1 MKTCVS
7 SYSFQPMLSSG
18 ELTQLQLIGKVKEM
32 GFDGIEFIDLMP
44 ENGMSVEEY
53 AKRLRDES
61 EKKNLPIVNYTIG
74 AELLNRPLDEECERL
89 FKQVDIAEIL
99 GASGM
104 RHDATGGFNAPQS
117 AYCGFD
123 QALPTLIEGCR
134 RVTEYAAEKGIST
147 MVENHGYFAQD
158 SDRSKSSSRE
168 LQTRTSVCS
177 LTWATSPAPMT
188 LRTRRW
194 AESQNTQST
203 SMPRIS
209 TSRAAQSPIP
219 ARILPQQSRN
229 YLRGAVIGHGNIPV
243 AQCIGILKRAGY
255 DKYVS
260 IEFEG
265 IEQTVTGIEI
275 GLENLKRFIAEA
287 E

>member
-44 ENGMSVEEY
+44 EDGMSVEEY

-89 FKQVDIAEIL
+89 FRQVDIAEIL

-134 RVTEYAAEKGIST
+134 KVTEYAAEKGIST
-147 MVENHGYFAQD
+147 MVENHGYFACGHFYVQ
-158 SDRSKSSSRE
+158 SGFSK
-168 LQTRTSVCS
+168 
-177 LTWATSPAPMT
+177 AP
-188 LRTRRW
+188 LSERRHFGR
-194 AESQNTQST
+194 
-203 SMPRIS
+203 RI
-209 TSRAAQSPIP
+209 
-219 ARILPQQSRN
+219 
-229 YLRGAVIGHGNIPV
+229 
-243 AQCIGILKRAGY
+243 
-255 DKYVS
+255 
-260 IEFEG
+260 F
-265 IEQTVTGIEI
+265 
-275 GLENLKRFIAEA
+275 
-287 E
+287 

>member
-7 SYSFQPMLSSG
+7 SYSFQPMLSGG

-44 ENGMSVEEY
+44 ENGMSVEDY

-61 EKKNLPIVNYTIG
+61 ENKNLPIVNYTIG

-89 FKQVDIAEIL
+89 FRQVDIAEIL

-104 RHDATGGFNAPQS
+104 RHDATGGFNAQQS

-123 QALPTLIEGCR
+123 QALPTLIEGCH

-158 SDRSKSSSRE
+158 SDRVEKLVTGVANPNFGLLVDMGNFACADDPSDKAVGRSRKIRKARSRQGLSHQE
-168 LQTRTSVCS
+168 R
-177 LTWATSPAPMT
+177 
-188 LRTRRW
+188 LRAR
-194 AESQNTQST
+194 
-203 SMPRIS
+203 
-209 TSRAAQSPIP
+209 SR
-219 ARILPQQSRN
+219 ARILPQQSRQ
-229 YLRGAVIGHGNIPV
+229 LPARRSDRSRQHPRGAVHRHTQ
-243 AQCIGILKRAGY
+243 AR
-255 DKYVS
+255 
-260 IEFEG
+260 
-265 IEQTVTGIEI
+265 
-275 GLENLKRFIAEA
+275 GLRQICQHRV
-287 E
+287 

>member
-18 ELTQLQLIGKVKEM
+18 EITQLQLIGKVKEM

-44 ENGMSVEEY
+44 EDGMSVEEY

-89 FKQVDIAEIL
+89 FRQVDIAEIL

-104 RHDATGGFNAPQS
+104 RHDATGGYNAPLS
-117 AYCGFD
+117 AYCGFE
-123 QALPTLIEGCR
+123 QALPTLVEGCR

-147 MVENHGYFAQD
+147 MVENHGFL
-158 SDRSKSSSRE
+158 RRTVTGSKSSSRE
-168 LQTRTSVCS
+168 LQTRTSVCL

-188 LRTRRW
+188 LRTGRW

-203 SMPRIS
+203 FTPRTF
-209 TSRAAQSPIP
+209 TSRVAQSPIP
-219 ARILPQQSRN
+219 
-229 YLRGAVIGHGNIPV
+229 GADSSAAEPATTCA
-243 AQCIGILKRAGY
+243 AQ
-255 DKYVS
+255 
-260 IEFEG
+260 
-265 IEQTVTGIEI
+265 
-275 GLENLKRFIAEA
+275 
-287 E
+287 

>member
-18 ELTQLQLIGKVKEM
+18 EITQLQLIGKVKEM

-44 ENGMSVEEY
+44 EDGMSVEEY

-89 FKQVDIAEIL
+89 FRQVDIAEIL

-104 RHDATGGFNAPQS
+104 RHDATGGYNAPLS
-117 AYCGFD
+117 AYCGFE
-123 QALPTLIEGCR
+123 QALPTLVEGCR

-147 MVENHGYFAQD
+147 MVENHGFFAQD
-158 SDRSKSSSRE
+158 SDRVEK
-168 LQTRTSVCS
+168 LVTGVANPNFG
-177 LTWATSPAPMT
+177 LLVDMGTSPAPMT
-188 LRTRRW
+188 LRTGRW

-203 SMPRIS
+203 FTPRTF
-209 TSRAAQSPIP
+209 TSRVAQSPIP
-219 ARILPQQSRN
+219 
-229 YLRGAVIGHGNIPV
+229 GADSSAAEPATTCA
-243 AQCIGILKRAGY
+243 AQ
-255 DKYVS
+255 
-260 IEFEG
+260 
-265 IEQTVTGIEI
+265 
-275 GLENLKRFIAEA
+275 
-287 E
+287 

>member
-1 MKTCVS
+1 
-7 SYSFQPMLSSG
+7 
-18 ELTQLQLIGKVKEM
+18 M

-44 ENGMSVEEY
+44 EDGMSVEEY

-89 FKQVDIAEIL
+89 FRQVDIAEIL

-158 SDRSKSSSRE
+158 SDRVEKLVTGVANPNFGLLVDMGNFACADDPSDKAVGRVAKYAKHVHAKDFHIKSGSEPDPGRGFF
-168 LQTRTSVCS
+168 R
-177 LTWATSPAPMT
+177 
-188 LRTRRW
+188 
-194 AESQNTQST
+194 
-203 SMPRIS
+203 
-209 TSRAAQSPIP
+209 SRAG
-219 ARILPQQSRN
+219 N

-265 IEQTVTGIEI
+265 IEQTLTGIEI
-275 GLENLKRFIAEA
+275 GLENLKRFIAMSE
-287 E
+287 

>member
-18 ELTQLQLIGKVKEM
+18 ELTQLQLIGKVKEI

-44 ENGMSVEEY
+44 EDGMSVEEY

-89 FKQVDIAEIL
+89 FRQVDIAEIL

-123 QALPTLIEGCR
+123 QALPHAHRGLP
-134 RVTEYAAEKGIST
+134 
-147 MVENHGYFAQD
+147 Q
-158 SDRSKSSSRE
+158 SDRIRRRE
-168 LQTRTSVCS
+168 RHIYNG
-177 LTWATSPAPMT
+177 
-188 LRTRRW
+188 R
-194 AESQNTQST
+194 E
-203 SMPRIS
+203 PR
-209 TSRAAQSPIP
+209 
-219 ARILPQQSRN
+219 LF
-229 YLRGAVIGHGNIPV
+229 
-243 AQCIGILKRAGY
+243 CAG
-255 DKYVS
+255 
-260 IEFEG
+260 
-265 IEQTVTGIEI
+265 Q
-275 GLENLKRFIAEA
+275 
-287 E
+287 

>member
-18 ELTQLQLIGKVKEM
+18 EITQLQLIGKVKEM

-44 ENGMSVEEY
+44 EDGMSVEEY

-74 AELLNRPLDEECERL
+74 AELLNRPFDEECERL
-89 FKQVDIAEIL
+89 FRQVDIAEIL

-104 RHDATGGFNAPQS
+104 RHDATGGYNAPLS
-117 AYCGFD
+117 AYCGFE
-123 QALPTLIEGCR
+123 QALPTLVEGCR

-158 SDRSKSSSRE
+158 SDRVEK
-168 LQTRTSVCS
+168 LVTGVANRTSVCS
-177 LTWATSPAPMT
+177 LTWATLPAPMT
-188 LRTRRW
+188 LRTRRS
-194 AESQNTQST
+194 AESQNAQST
-203 SMPRIS
+203 STPRTF

-219 ARILPQQSRN
+219 GADSSAAEPATTCAAR
-229 YLRGAVIGHGNIPV
+229 
-243 AQCIGILKRAGY
+243 
-255 DKYVS
+255 
-260 IEFEG
+260 
-265 IEQTVTGIEI
+265 
-275 GLENLKRFIAEA
+275 
-287 E
+287 

>member
-18 ELTQLQLIGKVKEM
+18 EITQLQLIGKVKEM

-44 ENGMSVEEY
+44 EDGRSVEEY

-89 FKQVDIAEIL
+89 FRQVDIAEIL

-104 RHDATGGFNAPQS
+104 RHDATGGYNAPFS
-117 AYCGFD
+117 AYCGFE
-123 QALPTLIEGCR
+123 QALPTLVEGCR

-147 MVENHGYFAQD
+147 MVENHGFL
-158 SDRSKSSSRE
+158 RRTVTGSKSSSRE

-177 LTWATSPAPMT
+177 LTWATSPAPTT
-188 LRTRRW
+188 LRTRRS
-194 AESQNTQST
+194 AE
-203 SMPRIS
+203 
-209 TSRAAQSPIP
+209 
-219 ARILPQQSRN
+219 
-229 YLRGAVIGHGNIPV
+229 
-243 AQCIGILKRAGY
+243 
-255 DKYVS
+255 
-260 IEFEG
+260 
-265 IEQTVTGIEI
+265 
-275 GLENLKRFIAEA
+275 
-287 E
+287 

>member
-7 SYSFQPMLSSG
+7 SYSFQPMLSGG

-44 ENGMSVEEY
+44 EDGMSVEEY

-89 FKQVDIAEIL
+89 FRQIDIAEIL

-117 AYCGFD
+117 AYCGFA

-158 SDRSKSSSRE
+158 SDRVEKLVTGVANPNFGLLVDMGNFACADDPSDKAVGRVAKYAKHVHAKDFHIKSGSEPDPGRGFF
-168 LQTRTSVCS
+168 R
-177 LTWATSPAPMT
+177 
-188 LRTRRW
+188 
-194 AESQNTQST
+194 
-203 SMPRIS
+203 
-209 TSRAAQSPIP
+209 SRAG
-219 ARILPQQSRN
+219 N

-243 AQCIGILKRAGY
+243 VQ
-255 DKYVS
+255 
-260 IEFEG
+260 
-265 IEQTVTGIEI
+265 
-275 GLENLKRFIAEA
+275 
-287 E
+287 